1 MCCLVDFVVCCHHAV
16 LIVVVVVAF
25 LLLAVGC
32 WLEALP
38 HNRWWCEALPRV
50 VAPVRG
56 PASQRVVVQGSAS
69 SGGAGSRLCLTTGA
83 GVRPCLTLLSVSWVV
98 AFQFERDQEW
108 CLSNFT
114 VGV

>member
-38 HNRWWCEALPRV
+38 HKVRRCEAMPHSLV
-50 VAPVRG
+50 
-56 PASQRVVVQGSAS
+56 SMLGS
-69 SGGAGSRLCLTTGA
+69 GALI
-83 GVRPCLTLLSVSWVV
+83 
-98 AFQFERDQEW
+98 
-108 CLSNFT
+108 
-114 VGV
+114 